1 MIQEKNRNLQKT
13 INELENTDKDY
24 GDEQTN
30 ECKNIKKTRCK
41 RDTKRKEFKQGL
53 V

>member
-13 INELENTDKDY
+13 INELENTFKDY

-30 ECKNIKKTRCK
+30 ECKNIKKQDAKETRNAK
-41 RDTKRKEFKQGL
+41 NLNKD
-53 V
+53 